1 MVIRMKYFLCG
12 LFTIILGYILSS
24 LFSGIGVDSVEMT
37 YINSIMIS
45 VIFLSGVVS
54 FWGYIIFDKNEFNK
68 SYREFIEEEYSLE
81 M

>member
-1 MVIRMKYFLCG
+1 MKYFLCG

-24 LFSGIGVDSVEMT
+24 LFSVIGVDSVEMT

-54 FWGYIIFDKNEFNK
+54 FWGYIIFDKIK
-68 SYREFIEEEYSLE
+68 KK
-81 M
+81 

>member
-54 FWGYIIFDKNEFNK
+54 FWGYIILIKLKRNK
-68 SYREFIEEEYSLE
+68 KEK
-81 M
+81 

>member
-1 MVIRMKYFLCG
+1 MGKRLDG
-12 LFTIILGYILSS
+12 SS

-54 FWGYIIFDKNEFNK
+54 FWGYIIFDKIK
-68 SYREFIEEEYSLE
+68 KK
-81 M
+81 